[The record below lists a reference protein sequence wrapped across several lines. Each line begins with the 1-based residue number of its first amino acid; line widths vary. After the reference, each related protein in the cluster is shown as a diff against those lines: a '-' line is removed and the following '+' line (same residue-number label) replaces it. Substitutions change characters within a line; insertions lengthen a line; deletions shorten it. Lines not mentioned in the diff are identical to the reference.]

1 MAVEPRQ
8 LVVVGAGAAGVFGAI
23 AAAQANPALAVT
35 ILEAGPAP
43 LAKVRISGGGRC
55 NVTHAC
61 FDPALLV
68 THYPRGARELRGAFS
83 RFQPRDTLAWFEQRG
98 VTLKREA
105 DGRIFPR
112 SDDSATII
120 DCLLEEVARL
130 GIALHLRQAVV
141 QVERQGQGFGVT
153 TRGGQRWYG
162 DRLLLATGSGGVGYR
177 LAQALGH
184 TLVPPVPS
192 LFTFTIPDPQLRSL
206 AGVALPAVHLKLVL
220 ESAEPLEQTGAL
232 LITHWGMSGPAV
244 LKLSA
249 FGAMP
254 LHRQGYRATLV
265 VNWLPGR
272 ATPEQGRPASQPPVP
287 GSAPRKQPDP
297 RGSRQSPTSPDQW
310 RQTLLAFK
318 QEQGK
323 RSLASATPCPL
334 PRRLWQYLV
343 QHRAGLP
350 GDLTWASLSKPQLHR
365 LLTCLTADAYAIA
378 GKGVFKEEFVTCG
391 GIDLREVNFQ
401 SLESRRC
408 PGLYLAGELL
418 NIDGITGGFNFQN
431 AWTTGWL
438 AGQGMAGTHL
448 NNKTSAPDQTRHP
461 ARNRQND

>member
-1 MAVEPRQ
+1 MAVEPQQ

-43 LAKVRISGGGRC
+43 LAKIRISGGGRC

-68 THYPRGARELRGAFS
+68 SHYPRGARELRGAFS
-83 RFQPRDTLAWFEQRG
+83 RFQPKDTLAWFEQRG

-112 SDDSATII
+112 SDDSATIM
-120 DCLLEEVARL
+120 DCLLGEVAHL
-130 GIALHLRQAVV
+130 GITLHLRQAVV

-184 TLVPPVPS
+184 SLVPPVPS
-192 LFTFTIPDPQLRSL
+192 LFTFTIADPHLRSL
-206 AGVALPAVHLKLVL
+206 AGIALPAVHLKLLL
-220 ESAEPLEQTGAL
+220 ESAPPLEQTGAL

-249 FGAMP
+249 FGAIP

-265 VNWLPGR
+265 VNWLPD
-272 ATPEQGRPASQPPVP
+272 RP
-287 GSAPRKQPDP
+287 
-297 RGSRQSPTSPDQW
+297 PDQW

-318 QEQGK
+318 NEQGK
-323 RSLASATPCPL
+323 RTLVNTPPGPL

-350 GDLTWASLSKPQLHR
+350 ADLTWASLSKPQLNR

-401 SLESRRC
+401 TLESRRC

-448 NNKTSAPDQTRHP
+448 DSLK
-461 ARNRQND
+461 

>member
-1 MAVEPRQ
+1 MAVNPKQ
-8 LVVVGAGAAGVFGAI
+8 LIVVGAGAAGVFGAI
-23 AAAQANPALAVT
+23 AAAQANPALAIT

-43 LAKVRISGGGRC
+43 LAKVSISGGGRC

-98 VTLKREA
+98 VGLKTEP

-120 DCLLEEVARL
+120 DCLLGEVARL
-130 GIALHLRQAVV
+130 GIALHRRQAVV
-141 QVERQGQGFGVT
+141 QVVRQGQGFGVT
-153 TRGGQRWYG
+153 TRGGQRWSG
-162 DRLLLATGSGGVGYR
+162 DRLLLATGSSGIGYR

-192 LFTFTIPDPQLRSL
+192 LFTFTIADPQLRCL
-206 AGVALPAVHLKLVL
+206 AGISLPTVHLKLVL
-220 ESAEPLEQTGAL
+220 ESAPPLEQTGAL

-254 LHRQGYRATLV
+254 LHRQGYRASLV
-265 VNWLPGR
+265 VNWLPNNP
-272 ATPEQGRPASQPPVP
+272 PE
-287 GSAPRKQPDP
+287 
-297 RGSRQSPTSPDQW
+297 QW

-318 QEQGK
+318 NGQGK
-323 RSLASATPCPL
+323 RTLVSTPPCPL
-334 PRRLWQYLV
+334 PRRLWQYLA

-350 GDLTWASLSKPQLHR
+350 ADLTWASLSKPQLNQ
-365 LLTCLTADAYAIA
+365 LLTCLTADNYTIA
-378 GKGVFKEEFVTCG
+378 GKGTFKEEFVTCG

-401 SLESRRC
+401 TLESRLC

-438 AGQGMAGTHL
+438 AGQGMAGIHL

-461 ARNRQND
+461 ARNRQSG

>member
-1 MAVEPRQ
+1 MAVNPKQ
-8 LVVVGAGAAGVFGAI
+8 LIVVGAGAAGVFGAI
-23 AAAQANPALAVT
+23 AAAQANPALAIT

-43 LAKVRISGGGRC
+43 LAKVSISGGGRC

-98 VTLKREA
+98 VGLKTEP

-120 DCLLEEVARL
+120 DCLLGEVARL
-130 GIALHLRQAVV
+130 GIALHRRQAVV
-141 QVERQGQGFGVT
+141 QVVRQGQGFGVT
-153 TRGGQRWYG
+153 TRGGQRWSG
-162 DRLLLATGSGGVGYR
+162 DRLLLATGSSGIGYR

-192 LFTFTIPDPQLRSL
+192 LFTFTIADPQLRCL
-206 AGVALPAVHLKLVL
+206 AGISLPTVHLKLVL
-220 ESAEPLEQTGAL
+220 ESAPPLEQTGAL

-254 LHRQGYRATLV
+254 LHRQGYRASLV
-265 VNWLPGR
+265 VNWLPNNP
-272 ATPEQGRPASQPPVP
+272 PE
-287 GSAPRKQPDP
+287 
-297 RGSRQSPTSPDQW
+297 QW

-318 QEQGK
+318 NGQGK
-323 RSLASATPCPL
+323 RTLVSTPPCPL

-350 GDLTWASLSKPQLHR
+350 ADLTWASLSKPQLNQ
-365 LLTCLTADAYAIA
+365 LLTCLTADNYTIA
-378 GKGVFKEEFVTCG
+378 GKGTFKEEFVTCG

-401 SLESRRC
+401 TLESRLC

-438 AGQGMAGTHL
+438 AGQGMAGIHL

-461 ARNRQND
+461 ARNRQSG

>member
-43 LAKVRISGGGRC
+43 LAKVSISGGGRC

-83 RFQPRDTLAWFEQRG
+83 RFQPKDTLAWFEQRG
-98 VTLKREA
+98 VALKTEP
-105 DGRIFPR
+105 DGRVFPR
-112 SDDSATII
+112 SDDSATIV
-120 DCLLEEVARL
+120 DCLLGEVARL

-141 QVERQGQGFGVT
+141 GVERQGQGFGVI
-153 TRGGQRWYG
+153 TRGGQRWCG
-162 DRLLLATGSGGVGYR
+162 DRLLLATGSSGVGYR
-177 LAQALGH
+177 LAQSLGH
-184 TLVPPVPS
+184 SLVPPVPS
-192 LFTFTIPDPQLRSL
+192 LFTFTIADAPLRSL
-206 AGVALPAVHLKLVL
+206 AGISVPTVRLKLVL
-220 ESAEPLEQTGAL
+220 ASGQPLEQTGAL

-249 FGAMP
+249 FGAIP
-254 LHRQGYRATLV
+254 LHEQGYRATLV
-265 VNWLPGR
+265 VHWLPG
-272 ATPEQGRPASQPPVP
+272 
-287 GSAPRKQPDP
+287 
-297 RGSRQSPTSPDQW
+297 TSSDHW
-310 RQTLLAFK
+310 RQTLGDFK
-318 QEQGK
+318 QHQGK
-323 RSLASATPCPL
+323 RTLASVTPCPL

-343 QHRAGLP
+343 LHRAGLP
-350 GDLTWASLSKPQLHR
+350 ADLTWASLSKPQLNR
-365 LLTCLTADAYAIA
+365 LLTSLTADTYAIS

-391 GIDLREVNFQ
+391 GIDLGEVNFQ
-401 SLESRRC
+401 TLESRLC

-438 AGQGMAGTHL
+438 AGQGMARSGL
-448 NNKTSAPDQTRHP
+448 DSKTSAPDQTPHP
-461 ARNRQND
+461 AKNRQSD